1 MNLVLR
7 GISLNDNAL
16 SQPLVGRFDE
26 RGGSIG
32 RSDNATMTLPDP
44 ERLISRV
51 QANVSFGAATY
62 WLEDVGSAN
71 PVLHNGLP
79 LGPGVKVPLKPND
92 DLRIG
97 GYRLSV
103 EYEETD
109 SSATILRGR
118 VQGAPARAGGAAAR
132 PPAVPPP
139 AAPPPAAPRAAAQ
152 SVPEQFG
159 ANPFSDLIGPGAA
172 AASAKSSPSD
182 PFADLL
188 TPSAA
193 PEPQAPPPRTP
204 PPAPG
209 AAAPARLPDD
219 FDPFSEFAPKP
230 PPPVAPTPAADPL
243 GLVGA
248 SPGGGRSI
256 DDMFGLGGAPERDPM
271 ADFLAPPPAAGRKA
285 KAEGPSLDPLAM
297 FEKPAPPPP
306 TVMPA
311 ASDHVPELSGAFKPP
326 GVATPKAKAPAAR
339 EKRTPATALASS
351 ARRAAPPPPAAPAAG
366 PSSYTA
372 DDIWQG
378 FLDGAGVDIH
388 LPRGVTPE
396 MMRTIG
402 VMLRNAIEGMLQ
414 LIAVRAAAKNELRAP
429 VTVIQVRENN
439 PLKFSP
445 DASVALLQL
454 LQPPGRGF
462 LPGPEAVRDAMVD
475 LQSHQIGTMAGMRAA
490 LAGVLERF
498 QPELLE
504 GRLTGQSMLD
514 ALLPMN
520 RKAKLWELFL
530 QHYRAI
536 RNDAEDDFHE
546 LFGKAFVEAYAAQ
559 VERLTQ
565 AQDNNPTR

>member
-7 GISLNDNAL
+7 GLSLNESAL

-71 PVLHNGLP
+71 PVVHNGLP

-97 GYRLSV
+97 GYRLTV
-103 EYEETD
+103 EYEQTD
-109 SSATILRGR
+109 TASTILRGR
-118 VQGAPARAGGAAAR
+118 VQTAPRPAPAAEA
-132 PPAVPPP
+132 PASIP
-139 AAPPPAAPRAAAQ
+139 AK
-152 SVPEQFG
+152 VG
-159 ANPFSDLIGPGAA
+159 ANPFADLLGPGGSPGGPGPAA
-172 AASAKSSPSD
+172 GD

-188 TPSAA
+188 RPSADAQA
-193 PEPQAPPPRTP
+193 PMPPPARMPPPRTP
-204 PPAPG
+204 PATVTPQG
-209 AAAPARLPDD
+209 GHARLPDD
-219 FDPFSEFAPKP
+219 FDPFAEFAPSP
-230 PPPVAPTPAADPL
+230 PPRLDPLPLAPSDPL
-243 GLVGA
+243 GIVNA
-248 SPGGGRSI
+248 DAGGRSI
-256 DDMFGLGGAPERDPM
+256 DDAFGLGQPSPAGDDPL
-271 ADFLAPPPAAGRKA
+271 AAFLSAAPPKKTKDA
-285 KAEGPSLDPLAM
+285 GPSLDPLAM
-297 FEKPAPPPP
+297 FDAPPAAPPPP
-306 TVMPA
+306 VTPA
-311 ASDHVPELSGAFKPP
+311 ASNHVPELAGAFKPP
-326 GVATPKAKAPAAR
+326 GVAQPPKPKAGQKRPPAPA
-339 EKRTPATALASS
+339 TPA
-351 ARRAAPPPPAAPAAG
+351 RKVAAMPPAVAAQPVQAG
-366 PSSYTA
+366 KSSYTA
-372 DDIWQG
+372 DEIWAG
-378 FLDGAGVDIH
+378 FLDGAGVDLT

-396 MMRTIG
+396 LMRTIG
-402 VMLRNAIEGMLQ
+402 VMLRASIEGMLQ
-414 LIAVRAAAKNELRAP
+414 LIAVRAAAKNELRAA
-429 VTVIQVRENN
+429 VTVIQVRDNN

-445 DASVALLQL
+445 DATIALMQL

-462 LPGPEAVRDAMVD
+462 LPGPEAIRDAMVD

-504 GRLTGQSMLD
+504 GRLTGQSVLD

-530 QHYRAI
+530 QHYRSI

-546 LFGKAFVEAYAAQ
+546 LFGKAFVEAYAEQ
-559 VERLTQ
+559 VERLSR
-565 AQDNNPTR
+565 AQEDAPTAPR

>member
-7 GISLNDNAL
+7 GLSLNDSAL
-16 SQPLVGRFDE
+16 SQPLVGCFDE

-51 QANVSFGAATY
+51 QANVSFGANTY

-71 PVLHNGLP
+71 PVVHNGLP

-97 GYRLSV
+97 GYRLTV
-103 EYEETD
+103 EYEQTD

-118 VQGAPARAGGAAAR
+118 VQTAPRAVAD
-132 PPAVPPP
+132 
-139 AAPPPAAPRAAAQ
+139 APPPPVATPAQ
-152 SVPEQFG
+152 VG
-159 ANPFSDLIGPGAA
+159 ANPFADLLGAPGAA
-172 AASAKSSPSD
+172 APQSGSSD

-188 TPSAA
+188 SSSPGAPAPMQPSPAAQRTPRPAQAA
-193 PEPQAPPPRTP
+193 PQA
-204 PPAPG
+204 G
-209 AAAPARLPDD
+209 PARLPDD
-219 FDPFSEFAPKP
+219 FDPFAEFAPQSP
-230 PPPVAPTPAADPL
+230 PSQETPRAPVDPL
-243 GLVGA
+243 SLVNA
-248 SPGGGRSI
+248 TPGGGQWI
-256 DDMFGLGGAPERDPM
+256 DEAFGLNAAGGRDPM
-271 ADFLAPPPAAGRKA
+271 ADFLAAPSPASSKGKKEAA
-285 KAEGPSLDPLAM
+285 PSLDPLAM
-297 FEKPAPPPP
+297 FDAPGAAPLAP
-306 TVMPA
+306 VGPA
-311 ASDHVPELSGAFKPP
+311 ASDHVPELAGAFRPPAIAQIPKPKAAP
-326 GVATPKAKAPAAR
+326 KKTPASAATPAKRAAAPTAPA
-339 EKRTPATALASS
+339 
-351 ARRAAPPPPAAPAAG
+351 G
-366 PSSYTA
+366 PVVKSSYTA
-372 DDIWQG
+372 DEIWSG
-378 FLDGAGVDIH
+378 FLDGAGVDIP

-402 VMLRNAIEGMLQ
+402 VMLRTSIEGMLQ
-414 LIAVRAAAKNELRAP
+414 LIAVRAAAKNELRAA
-429 VTVIQVRENN
+429 VTVIQVRDNN

-445 DASVALLQL
+445 DATVALMQL

-462 LPGPEAVRDAMVD
+462 LPGPEAIRDAMVD

-498 QPELLE
+498 QPQLLE
-504 GRLTGQSMLD
+504 GRLTGQSVLD

-530 QHYRAI
+530 QHYRSI

-559 VERLTQ
+559 VERLSQ
-565 AQDNNPTR
+565 AQEDAPTAPR